1 MKYCLLFFLAVVNY
15 NLAFSQSVRS
25 IRAKAGDDIAQAYSP
40 NGFYRFPQF
49 SEAKLCFKTGSK
61 KTGILFN
68 YNIFSG
74 QMQFISPKGDTLDV
88 ANAADI
94 DSIVFAKNIFLF
106 NDGFIEV
113 IGQNDSLRLLKKV
126 VLKTD
131 VEKIGAYGLPSSTA
145 AINSFTTYSSGS
157 SVYNLVLNQDV
168 ILIEHNYWFFLSG
181 KTILKA
187 NKTNLFDL
195 LPVQKQAKAQS
206 YLKQNK
212 TSFEKEND
220 LKKLLEAI

>member
-1 MKYCLLFFLAVVNY
+1 MKYCLLLFLAVVNY

-25 IRAKAGDDIAQAYSP
+25 IRTKAGDDVAQAYSP
-40 NGFYRFPQF
+40 SGFYRFSQF
-49 SEAKLCFKTGSK
+49 SEAKLCFKTGDK

-68 YNIFSG
+68 YNLFSG
-74 QMQFISPKGDTLDV
+74 QMQFISPRGDTLDV
-88 ANAADI
+88 AHAADI
-94 DSIVFAKNIFLF
+94 DSIVFAKNVFLF
-106 NDGFIEV
+106 NDGFMEV
-113 IGQNDSLRLLKKV
+113 IAQNDSLRLLKKV

-131 VEKIGAYGLPSSTA
+131 VEKIGAYGMPSSTA
-145 AINSFTTYSSGS
+145 AINSYTTYSSGS
-157 SVYNLVLNQDV
+157 NVYNLVLNQDV

-187 NKTNLFDL
+187 NKTNLLDL
-195 LPVQKQAKAQS
+195 LPAQKQANAQS

-220 LKKLLEAI
+220 LKKLMEAI

>member
-1 MKYCLLFFLAVVNY
+1 MKYYLLFFLAVVNY
-15 NLAFSQSVRS
+15 NLSFSQPVRS
-25 IRAKAGDDIAQAYSP
+25 IRAKAGDDIAQVYSP

-49 SEAKLCFKTGSK
+49 SEAKLCFKTGDK

-131 VEKIGAYGLPSSTA
+131 VEKIGAYGMPSPTA
-145 AINSFTTYSSGS
+145 AINNFSTYSAGS

-168 ILIEHNYWFFLSG
+168 ILTEHNYWFFLSG
-181 KTILKA
+181 KAILKA
-187 NKTNLFDL
+187 NKTNLLDL
-195 LPVQKQAKAQS
+195 LSAEKRTKAEL

-212 TSFEKEND
+212 TSFEKENG